1 MKSNSEYYTL
11 NLESMPKSL
20 GCQSMLLLEDD
31 GTFKMWNLV
40 GGNKIFG
47 RSAFGRNTGVLNNS
61 SCSVCILVAIK
72 GSFLSHMFKTWYPII
87 RSPRQQSQMTIKQK
101 NLNTGAKVHL
111 SFIYQIDYLIQ
122 NISMQFFPVKKNK
135 ANFILG

>member
-20 GCQSMLLLEDD
+20 GCQSMVLLEDD

-47 RSAFGRNTGVLNNS
+47 RSGFGRNTGVLNNS

-72 GSFLSHMFKTWYPII
+72 GSFLSHIFKTWYPII

-101 NLNTGAKVHL
+101 KFKHRGQSAPFFHL
-111 SFIYQIDYLIQ
+111 PNWLFDSKYIYAVL
-122 NISMQFFPVKKNK
+122 SSKKK
-135 ANFILG
+135 